1 MCRFIGRGFRRLRA
15 RSFYALTR
23 ILQMLVHN
31 FLFAACAAALHTRR
45 GTPKVFPF
53 LRINPIPLGESRH
66 TGICPKICG
75 ICCRKLERA
84 ARARCVTPKF
94 PPSTYQKQQGGA
106 WLLPRR
112 AREGELDRRAKR
124 GWPGPRPRRAL
135 RNHAASQGRE
145 YTAQQYAARNPA
157 SAPLPEHIRQKQLVP
172 RNLVP

>member
-15 RSFYALTR
+15 RSFCALTR

-31 FLFAACAAALHTRR
+31 FLFAATDSLRAAATRRLLAGRPLRRVYAAALRTRR

-124 GWPGPRPRRAL
+124 SWPGPRPRRAL
-135 RNHAASQGRE
+135 
-145 YTAQQYAARNPA
+145 
-157 SAPLPEHIRQKQLVP
+157 
-172 RNLVP
+172 